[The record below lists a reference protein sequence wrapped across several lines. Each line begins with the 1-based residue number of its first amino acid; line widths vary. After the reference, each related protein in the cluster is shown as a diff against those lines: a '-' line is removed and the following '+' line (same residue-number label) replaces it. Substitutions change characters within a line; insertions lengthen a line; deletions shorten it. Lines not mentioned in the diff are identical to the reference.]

1 MEFAIPESGYLIR
14 PPMRAEAKAVR
25 MLLPGMA
32 ISPATFIAVDGR
44 HQLVIGAAVATRDF
58 RRKPL
63 PGPGIAV
70 HVIAP
75 CRGRGIARQLVARL
89 ALAAS
94 AAGARALY
102 AAKRVELH
110 SDEMRAW
117 EALGFSRCETVERH
131 RLPVARIEEQ
141 LAPLLTRIRAG
152 GRVPA
157 SAQMI
162 PLYRSNLPAVLQ
174 LHLDHLGGD
183 RTDLDRRLRGR
194 GALAFLPLHSR
205 VLLVDDKVRGCIL
218 GHRADAD
225 TIVVDANI
233 IHPSIRGGWANA
245 WLKLEAARGVVPL
258 GVKYLEF
265 TTFDR
270 YDDTR
275 SFIRKLGGE
284 TTRTSV
290 LMSRPLEP
298 GPPVMDHSAGVLS
311 Q

>member
-1 MEFAIPESGYLIR
+1 
-14 PPMRAEAKAVR
+14 
-25 MLLPGMA
+25 MLLPEMA
-32 ISPATFIAVDGR
+32 AYPTTFVAVDGR
-44 HQLVIGAAVATRDF
+44 HQLVIGAAAATRDF

-63 PGPGIAV
+63 AGPGAAV

-75 CRGRGIARQLVARL
+75 CRGRGIGRQLVARL
-89 ALAAS
+89 ALAARD
-94 AAGARALY
+94 AGAVALY
-102 AAKRVELH
+102 GAKRVELH

-117 EALGFSRCETVERH
+117 EALGFAPCETVERH
-131 RLPVARIEEQ
+131 RLAVARIEEQ
-141 LAPLLTRIRAG
+141 LAPLVTRIRES
-152 GRVPA
+152 GRVPP
-157 SAQMI
+157 SARNI
-162 PLYRSNLPAVLQ
+162 PLYRCDPRGVLQ

-194 GALAFLPLHSR
+194 GTRAFLPQHSR
-205 VLLVDDKVRGCIL
+205 VLLIDDQVKGCIL
-218 GHRADAD
+218 GHRTDAD

-233 IHPSIRGGWANA
+233 IDPSIRGGWANA

-284 TTRTSV
+284 TTSTSV
-290 LMSRPLEP
+290 LMSRRLEP
-298 GPPVMDHSAGVLS
+298 GA
-311 Q
+311 QR